1 MVEAVKEQ
9 NPNSAD
15 SPPET
20 HKTMNYINAIVAA
33 EIEELARDKNVIL
46 MGEDLAVYGAS
57 GVFGAVGPKQIW
69 GTPISENS
77 FCGMAVGAAMTGLR
91 PIVDLSIASFMYLAS
106 DQIINQASKLRY
118 MTGGQ
123 LQVPVVFRIGMYYN
137 IGNAAQHSDRPYPT
151 FMNSPGLKII
161 VPSTPA
167 DMKGLLKSAIRDDD
181 PVLVF
186 EDVNLWAKKELVS
199 TDPDALIP
207 IGKADIKKPG
217 DDVTIVSIGAC
228 LPKVLAAANVLE
240 QDGISV
246 EVIDPRTLV
255 PLDKESIIK
264 SVCKTGRLIIVD
276 NAHQTNSA
284 ASEIAAMVA
293 EQAFEYLRKPIQRL
307 TTPDVHIPFSP
318 ALEKPLYPN
327 KDGIVS
333 AVKNI
338 L

>member
-1 MVEAVKEQ
+1 MKETTQ
-9 NPNSAD
+9 STV
-15 SPPET
+15 SMTET
-20 HKTMNYINAIVAA
+20 HSKISYMDAIVQAQK
-33 EIEELARDKNVIL
+33 EEMLRDERVIL
-46 MGEDLAVYGAS
+46 IGEDIAVYG
-57 GVFGAVGPKQIW
+57 GGELVKTFDENRVRN
-69 GTPISENS
+69 TPISENS
-77 FCGMAVGAAMTGLR
+77 FTGMAIGAAMTGLR
-91 PIVDLSIASFMYLAS
+91 PIVDLTIASFAYLAS

>member
-1 MVEAVKEQ
+1 M
-9 NPNSAD
+9 
-15 SPPET
+15 
-20 HKTMNYINAIVAA
+20 
-33 EIEELARDKNVIL
+33 
-46 MGEDLAVYGAS
+46 
-57 GVFGAVGPKQIW
+57 
-69 GTPISENS
+69 
-77 FCGMAVGAAMTGLR
+77 
-91 PIVDLSIASFMYLAS
+91 
-106 DQIINQASKLRY
+106 
-118 MTGGQ
+118 
-123 LQVPVVFRIGMYYN
+123 
-137 IGNAAQHSDRPYPT
+137 
-151 FMNSPGLKII
+151 
-161 VPSTPA
+161 
-167 DMKGLLKSAIRDDD
+167 
-181 PVLVF
+181 
-186 EDVNLWAKKELVS
+186 
-199 TDPDALIP
+199 IP

>member
-1 MVEAVKEQ
+1 MKETTR
-9 NPNSAD
+9 SKASLTEKHSKISYMD
-15 SPPET
+15 
-20 HKTMNYINAIVAA
+20 AIVQAQK
-33 EIEELARDKNVIL
+33 EEMLRDDRVIL
-46 MGEDLAVYGAS
+46 IGEDIAVYGGGELVKTFDENRVRNA
-57 GVFGAVGPKQIW
+57 
-69 GTPISENS
+69 PISENS
-77 FCGMAVGAAMTGLR
+77 FTGMAIGAAMTGLR
-91 PIVDLSIASFMYLAS
+91 PIVDLTIASFAYLAS

-199 TDPDALIP
+199 TDQNTLVP
-207 IGKADIKKPG
+207 IGKADIKKSG
-217 DDVTIVSIGAC
+217 SDVTIVSIGAC
-228 LPKVLAAANVLE
+228 LPKVLTAVSILE

-255 PLDKESIIK
+255 PLDKETIIK
-264 SVCKTGRLIIVD
+264 SITKTGRLVIVD
-276 NAHQTNSA
+276 NAHHTNSV

-293 EQAFEYLRKPIQRL
+293 EEAFEHLQKPIQRI

-318 ALEKPLYPN
+318 TLEKPLYPN
-327 KDGIVS
+327 KDRIVA
-333 AVKNI
+333 AVKKI